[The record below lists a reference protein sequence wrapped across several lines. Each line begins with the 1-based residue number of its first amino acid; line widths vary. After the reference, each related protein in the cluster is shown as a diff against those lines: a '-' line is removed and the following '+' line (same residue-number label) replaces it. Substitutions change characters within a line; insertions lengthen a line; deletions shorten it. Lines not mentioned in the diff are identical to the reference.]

1 MIKRSKPKW
10 VVVVIILTGRM
21 ETQRET
27 PKEEEWMEEGRLGFA
42 GIVTREQVVSL

>member
-21 ETQRET
+21 ETQREI
-27 PKEEEWMEEGRLGFA
+27 PKEEEWTEGRLGFA
-42 GIVTREQVVSL
+42 GIVTRGQVGSL